1 MRCTNCKREIPQA
14 HYCPHCGEHQ
24 PHGGEH
30 QSFDGMFNDKFFADI
45 MENFQRMF
53 ADMGFEG
60 MDLEKEVIDLTRA
73 AKRKRGAGFTINI
86 VQSGEGPPQI
96 RIQPIGEAESR
107 PMAAGLARGRASG
120 PSGARAGAK
129 PLPKRFADVKRSEE
143 PESVVK
149 RVGNALIADLE
160 VPGVRSEDDI
170 AVTELENSVEVRALA
185 GDKAFFKII
194 TKPARLKLAGK
205 KFKNGK
211 LHLEFS

>member
-24 PHGGEH
+24 PHGGGDH
-30 QSFDGMFNDKFFADI
+30 QGFDALFNDRFFADI
-45 MENFQRMF
+45 MESFQRMF
-53 ADMGFEG
+53 ADMGLDESF
-60 MDLEKEVIDLTRA
+60 EKEVIDLTKA
-73 AKRKRGAGFTINI
+73 GKRRRGAGFTINI

-96 RIQPIGEAESR
+96 RIQPLGEAMEPSAQQELPR
-107 PMAAGLARGRASG
+107 RAV
-120 PSGARAGAK
+120 AK
-129 PLPKRFADVKRSEE
+129 PLPKKFTEAKQSEE
-143 PESVVK
+143 PESVVR
-149 RVGNALIADLE
+149 RVGEALIADLE

-185 GDKAFFKII
+185 GEKAFFKII
-194 TKPARLKLAGK
+194 TKPAKLRLVGK